1 MWNSIFSSVEH
12 QILRSKYYH
21 VSIWF
26 AIIFRV
32 RRVASNLKFPPH
44 TSYRHSCKE
53 NRKEEIAKSVT
64 REKAEI
70 DHRLPC

>member
-1 MWNSIFSSVEH
+1 MEFHFLSVEH
-12 QILRSKYYH
+12 QILRLKYYH

-26 AIIFRV
+26 AIIFGV
-32 RRVASNLKFPPH
+32 RRVASNLKLPSHTPH
-44 TSYRHSCKE
+44 RHSCKE
-53 NRKEEIAKSVT
+53 NRKEEIAKAVT